1 MMHDVFFYSTAPGDY
16 IFIMTTIVFPAGS
29 MSQEVSVQ
37 TVGDT
42 IHERLENFTA
52 ILSNPVGGGLGSG
65 RIATVIIAD
74 DDGELRLCF
83 MLTYSGNSN
92 IPALVSFV
100 NILL

>member
-1 MMHDVFFYSTAPGDY
+1 MTFYYSTAPGDY

-42 IHERLENFTA
+42 IHERLESFTA
-52 ILSNPVGGGLGSG
+52 ILSNPVGGELGSE

-74 DDGELRLCF
+74 DDGELRLS
-83 MLTYSGNSN
+83 YSHVD
-92 IPALVSFV
+92 IF
-100 NILL
+100 

>member
-1 MMHDVFFYSTAPGDY
+1 MNFRMMHDVFFYSTAPGDY

-29 MSQEVSVQ
+29 ISQEVSVQ

-74 DDGELRLCF
+74 DDGELRLSI
-83 MLTYSGNSN
+83 YVDN
-92 IPALVSFV
+92 ILALSFV
-100 NILL
+100 KIPL